1 MVQDFRPA
9 NLQTGAMNSVWPDK
23 TRKLM
28 YSELESSND
37 KQHHGLWH
45 GEVILEDHVSAM
57 AAVGAPSVPS
67 LSIHH

>member
-1 MVQDFRPA
+1 
-9 NLQTGAMNSVWPDK
+9 
-23 TRKLM
+23 M

-37 KQHHGLWH
+37 KQHRGLWH

-57 AAVGAPSVPS
+57 AAVGAISVPS